1 MDKLTAIKV
10 FLTVAE
16 TGSFTATAE
25 QLEISK
31 PMISR
36 YVALM
41 EEWLNARL
49 FQRSTRKVALTDAGE
64 QAVLFC
70 QRIANLTAEMEQE
83 MMAQQGELSGAL
95 RVTSSQTFGTYHLV
109 QMVNRFLQLHPKL
122 NIQLLLNDQM
132 MDLISERID
141 LAIRIT
147 NTPDP
152 NFIARKL
159 ADCHSLLVATPDYLA
174 QFGTPK
180 QPEDLYKHHYL
191 SHHNI
196 NRKAWKCT
204 QGEREVLLDLNS
216 RFTTND
222 TQALLNAVLDGNGIA
237 MLPKYML
244 ETELQQGKLQVVL
257 TDWQLPTFSI
267 YAMYPSRDKLPLA
280 VRKLIDFL
288 VESFEGKAW

>member
-70 QRIANLTAEMEQE
+70 QKIANLTAEMEQE
-83 MMAQQGELSGAL
+83 MMAQQGELRGVL

-109 QMVNRFLQLHPKL
+109 QMVNRFLQLHPNL
-122 NIQLLLNDQM
+122 NIQLLLNDQP

-141 LAIRIT
+141 RAIRIT

-174 QFGTPK
+174 QFGTPT
-180 QPEDLYKHHYL
+180 QPEELYQHHYL

-244 ETELQQGKLQVVL
+244 EIELQQGKLQAVL
-257 TDWQLPTFSI
+257 TDWQLPTFNI
-267 YAMYPSRDKLPLA
+267 YAIYPSRDKLPLA

-288 VESFEGKAW
+288 VENFEGKAW

>member
-49 FQRSTRKVALTDAGE
+49 FQRSTRKVALTDTGE

-83 MMAQQGELSGAL
+83 MMAQQGELRGVL

-122 NIQLLLNDQM
+122 NIQLLLND
-132 MDLISERID
+132 
-141 LAIRIT
+141 
-147 NTPDP
+147 
-152 NFIARKL
+152 
-159 ADCHSLLVATPDYLA
+159 
-174 QFGTPK
+174 
-180 QPEDLYKHHYL
+180 
-191 SHHNI
+191 
-196 NRKAWKCT
+196 
-204 QGEREVLLDLNS
+204 
-216 RFTTND
+216 
-222 TQALLNAVLDGNGIA
+222 
-237 MLPKYML
+237 
-244 ETELQQGKLQVVL
+244 
-257 TDWQLPTFSI
+257 
-267 YAMYPSRDKLPLA
+267 
-280 VRKLIDFL
+280 
-288 VESFEGKAW
+288 

>member
-25 QLEISK
+25 LLEISK

-49 FQRSTRKVALTDAGE
+49 FQRSTRKVALTDTGE

-70 QRIANLTAEMEQE
+70 QKIANLTAEMEQE
-83 MMAQQGELSGAL
+83 MMAQQGELHGLL
-95 RVTSSQTFGTYHLV
+95 RITSSQSFGAYHLV
-109 QMVNRFLQLHPKL
+109 QTVNRFLQLHPKL
-122 NIQLLLNDQM
+122 NIQLLLNDQQ

-159 ADCHSLLVATPDYLA
+159 ADCHSLLVVTPEYLTK
-174 QFGTPK
+174 FGTPT
-180 QPEDLYKHHYL
+180 QPEDLYQHHYL

-196 NRKAWKCT
+196 NAQSVEMYARGTGSVARPK
-204 QGEREVLLDLNS
+204 QPFHHQRHPN
-216 RFTTND
+216 FT
-222 TQALLNAVLDGNGIA
+222 
-237 MLPKYML
+237 
-244 ETELQQGKLQVVL
+244 
-257 TDWQLPTFSI
+257 
-267 YAMYPSRDKLPLA
+267 
-280 VRKLIDFL
+280 
-288 VESFEGKAW
+288 